1 MFGLSEGPAT
11 RPSRRRERQIRA
23 PALGTNSG
31 RRLGLLKVRQC
42 LCSTSHRRGRVC
54 GTSCSCTFLASPTR
68 VARREGAA
76 APGAISG
83 CDFLILRCLL
93 RTAAAAA
100 GSPRPS
106 VLQQAGTSDNSTS
119 TSTSSRSSVRG
130 RREGTV
136 TGSQPR
142 HPDGP
147 TSGSSPP
154 FPAVARRETEEPNH
168 ADNDDVAMDDAQRPD
183 QVTARPSRIEH
194 SDDNESCSATQSLES
209 SNTNTSDLS
218 TFLASATAPREAG
231 REGGRRRSV
240 VVRDWKAGQRE
251 AFSELDRRASA
262 SGGGIGVGVGGS
274 GGGGS

>member
-1 MFGLSEGPAT
+1 
-11 RPSRRRERQIRA
+11 
-23 PALGTNSG
+23 
-31 RRLGLLKVRQC
+31 
-42 LCSTSHRRGRVC
+42 
-54 GTSCSCTFLASPTR
+54 
-68 VARREGAA
+68 
-76 APGAISG
+76 
-83 CDFLILRCLL
+83 
-93 RTAAAAA
+93 
-100 GSPRPS
+100 
-106 VLQQAGTSDNSTS
+106 
-119 TSTSSRSSVRG
+119 
-130 RREGTV
+130 
-136 TGSQPR
+136 
-142 HPDGP
+142 
-147 TSGSSPP
+147 
-154 FPAVARRETEEPNH
+154 
-168 ADNDDVAMDDAQRPD
+168 MDDAQRPD